1 MTASAPVRTASRLA
15 RPLHLRAR
23 LIAAIAAVC
32 ALVGITGDPRAAGET
47 RTLTF
52 FNIHN
57 KETTVIAFKRDGQY
71 LPGALEKFN
80 FAFRDWRK
88 NEPTKMDPA
97 LIDLLWE
104 IHTELGSQQP
114 IHIISGYRSR
124 GTNEALRATVG
135 GQASESRH
143 ILGKAADVHFPDVP
157 LRALRYSA
165 LIRERGG
172 VGYYP
177 TSAIEFVH
185 IDTDR
190 VRHWPRLPRHE
201 LALLFPNGQ
210 SKHQPADGG
219 PISIDDVRAAKAEHR
234 DLALQVAAFYDS
246 RAGRRAP
253 VAVAGLDPNYGGPA
267 PSTQVASAT
276 ASAPVATAT
285 RGTAVASNSL
295 ATFPVAVPRPGVQ
308 VASLEL
314 PRLIEPPR
322 LIDRPSRFAVP
333 SSGEQARLNDLVQRT
348 SFTPQTASAAPQLV
362 SPPVPALRPKL
373 SPPGGATALQTALAP
388 PVPPELPPLP
398 ATVTVAQAPDF
409 DEDHPEELSY
419 RPFPIAP
426 LMTLTASAD
435 DPALAKMIH
444 PDIARTLDLLDQTGS
459 VPPMRL
465 RPGLRVAE
473 AMFSQ
478 QFKGEAINANAWQDP
493 SEVDAAVTSRRVK
506 TK

>member
-1 MTASAPVRTASRLA
+1 MTSAGPAQTATCPLPTRRPRAYLLA
-15 RPLHLRAR
+15 G
-23 LIAAIAAVC
+23 IAALSV
-32 ALVGITGDPRAAGET
+32 LVGVTVRPRAAGET

-57 KETTVIAFKRDGQY
+57 SETTVIPFKRDGQF

-80 FAFRDWRK
+80 YAFRDWRK

-97 LIDLLWE
+97 LIDLMWE
-104 IHTELGSQQP
+104 IHNELGSKQP

-124 GTNEALRATVG
+124 GTNEALRASVG

-185 IDTDR
+185 LDTDR
-190 VRHWPRLPRHE
+190 VRHWPRLPRYE
-201 LALLFPNGQ
+201 LALLFPDGH
-210 SKHQPADGG
+210 SKHQAADGG
-219 PISIDDVRAAKAEHR
+219 SITPADVRTAKSEHR
-234 DLALQVAAFYDS
+234 DLAQQVAAFYDS

-253 VAVAGLDPNYGGPA
+253 VAVAGLDPNYRGTAG
-267 PSTQVASAT
+267 TQVAAAT
-276 ASAPVATAT
+276 PLAVPAPVAA
-285 RGTAVASNSL
+285 
-295 ATFPVAVPRPGVQ
+295 PVAVPRPGIQ
-308 VASLEL
+308 VAALEP
-314 PRLIEPPR
+314 PRLVEPPR

-333 SSGEQARLNDLVQRT
+333 TATEQARLNDLVARA
-348 SFTPQTASAAPQLV
+348 SFTPPPAAAAPKLV
-362 SPPVPALRPKL
+362 SLPAPAVRPKAGQ
-373 SPPGGATALQTALAP
+373 PTVTAALPP
-388 PVPPELPPLP
+388 PVPPELPPQTL
-398 ATVTVAQAPDF
+398 VSVAQAPDF

-444 PDIARTLDLLDQTGS
+444 PDAARTLDLLDSAGS
-459 VPPMRL
+459 MPPMRL

-473 AMFSQ
+473 AMFTQ
-478 QFKGEAINANAWQDP
+478 QFKGEAVNLSVMQ
-493 SEVDAAVTSRRVK
+493 DAASVASSGAMKSRKVK
-506 TK
+506 TQ